1 MDGQNLKFDQS
12 IKERDKV
19 KPIIINFLDKQ
30 AYIMEDLIDKWAEL
44 TFNEVNQERKINLL
58 SNF

>member
-1 MDGQNLKFDQS
+1 MDEQNLKFDQS

-30 AYIMEDLIDKWAEL
+30 AYINGRFD
-44 TFNEVNQERKINLL
+44 R
-58 SNF
+58 

>member
-30 AYIMEDLIDKWAEL
+30 AYINGRFD
-44 TFNEVNQERKINLL
+44 R
-58 SNF
+58 

>member
-19 KPIIINFLDKQ
+19 KPDKQ
-30 AYIMEDLIDKWAEL
+30 AYINGRFD
-44 TFNEVNQERKINLL
+44 R
-58 SNF
+58 

>member
-1 MDGQNLKFDQS
+1 MDGQNLKFNQS

-30 AYIMEDLIDKWAEL
+30 AYINGRFD
-44 TFNEVNQERKINLL
+44 R
-58 SNF
+58 

>member
-12 IKERDKV
+12 IKETDKV

-30 AYIMEDLIDKWAEL
+30 AYINGRFD
-44 TFNEVNQERKINLL
+44 R
-58 SNF
+58 

>member
-1 MDGQNLKFDQS
+1 MDWQKLKFDQS
-12 IKERDKV
+12 VKEMDKV

-30 AYIMEDLIDKWAEL
+30 AYKMEDLINKWAEL